1 MTKKEIK
8 VANLEDNSA
17 AGKLLNAVETS
28 KGNSQP
34 KQVKRSV
41 GRPSQQDTKDKHRTI
56 LIKSSDDETLK
67 QLSTIYDTS
76 VNEIIN
82 QAIEKYIKGQLK
94 KSDVKEKLEL
104 LKKIQITR

>member
-1 MTKKEIK
+1 MAKKEIK

-17 AGKLLNAVETS
+17 AGKLLNAVET
-28 KGNSQP
+28 NSQP